1 MSPPLRSASL
11 MHLCSSIVCFRT
23 INNLFQLLK
32 MSPMDRNLSFL
43 TSSSSSSSHNFL
55 FLQFQREACTS
66 SEDVNYIVHANR
78 ASGKDLIQLG
88 LHLFTSNWLEI
99 SGNLQA
105 KSWFLFMNLGR
116 SCGTMI
122 V

>member
-1 MSPPLRSASL
+1 MPP
-11 MHLCSSIVCFRT
+11 MG
-23 INNLFQLLK
+23 
-32 MSPMDRNLSFL
+32 RNLSFL
-43 TSSSSSSSHNFL
+43 TSSSSSSYNFL
-55 FLQFQREACTS
+55 FLQFQRESCAS

-78 ASGKDLIQLG
+78 ASHKDLIKLQ

-105 KSWFLFMNLGR
+105 KSCFLFMNLGR